1 MPENPSRD
9 AGANQRRVVAATI
22 VGITI
27 EWYDFFIYATAAG
40 LVFAQLF
47 FEPAGPRSRCSWP
60 SPPSASP
67 SSSAPSGPSWPAI
80 SVTGSAA
87 GPSWSSPCS

>member
-22 VGITI
+22 VGTTI

-47 FEPAGPRSRCSWP
+47 GWR
-60 SPPSASP
+60 
-67 SSSAPSGPSWPAI
+67 
-80 SVTGSAA
+80 AA
-87 GPSWSSPCS
+87 L